1 MATTAG
7 QGEGKTAFVRDL
19 LQRDSR
25 ANERSI
31 NEAWKATGNEGTIS
45 GTLVY
50 TIRKD
55 LGLTGKG
62 QSAGGPSV
70 GEAATV
76 KPKPK
81 SPSKGPK
88 ATRATKSVEAATV
101 KSNERGAPPKPE
113 VKSEA
118 AQTEDK
124 DQVLDEVEEGI
135 DDLIFRLKGLG
146 GRPEVLEALRR
157 ARRLLYQSP
166 Q

>member
-1 MATTAG
+1 MATSTG
-7 QGEGKTAFVRDL
+7 QGEGKTTFVRNL
-19 LQRDSR
+19 LQRDSGV
-25 ANERSI
+25 NERSI
-31 NEAWKATGNEGTIS
+31 NEAWKAAGHEGTIS

-50 TIRKD
+50 KIRKD
-55 LGLTGKG
+55 LGLTGKR
-62 QSAGGPSV
+62 QSADGSRA
-70 GEAATV
+70 GEAAAV
-76 KPKPK
+76 KPK

-113 VKSEA
+113 VGSEA

-135 DDLIFRLKGLG
+135 DELIFRLKGLG

-166 Q
+166 H